1 MKTLKIGILPYEEM
15 KARTLA
21 IARGE
26 LTPAKGDPKVWLP
39 STETLGRILS
49 GPNRALLAEI
59 ARSKPRTMS
68 ELAAKTGR
76 KLSNL
81 SRTLKTMERYGL
93 VTLEK
98 RPDGTISPLVSY
110 EELSVMVPIVD
121 HRSAA

>member
-1 MKTLKIGILPYEEM
+1 MKTLKIGILPYEDM

-21 IARGE
+21 IARGQLKPGKDE
-26 LTPAKGDPKVWLP
+26 PKVWLP
-39 STETLGRILS
+39 STETLGRVLS

-59 ARSKPRTMS
+59 ARSKPRTMT
-68 ELAAKTGR
+68 ELAEKTGR

-98 RPDGTISPLVSY
+98 HPDGSVAPLVAY
-110 EELSVMVPIVD
+110 DELSVTVPIIAD
-121 HRSAA
+121 RNAA

>member
-1 MKTLKIGILPYEEM
+1 MKTLKIGILPYEDM

-26 LTPAKGDPKVWLP
+26 LKPAKDEPKVWLP

-59 ARSKPRTMS
+59 ASSKPRTMS
-68 ELAAKTGR
+68 ELAEKTGR

-93 VTLEK
+93 ITLEK
-98 RPDGTISPLVSY
+98 HADGTIAPVVSY
-110 EELSVMVPIVD
+110 DELAVTVPIVN
-121 HRSAA
+121 RNAA

>member
-1 MKTLKIGILPYEEM
+1 VKTLKIGILPYEEI

-26 LTPAKGDPKVWLP
+26 LKPTKNDPKVWLP
-39 STETLGRILS
+39 STETFGRILS
-49 GPNRALLAEI
+49 GPNRALLGEI

-68 ELAAKTGR
+68 ELAEKTGR

-98 RPDGTISPLVSY
+98 RPDGTIAPVVSY
-110 EELSVMVPIVD
+110 EELSVTVPIVD
-121 HRSAA
+121 DRNSA

>member
-81 SRTLKTMERYGL
+81 SRTLKTMARYGL

-98 RPDGTISPLVSY
+98 RADGTIAPLVSY
-110 EELSVMVPIVD
+110 EELSVTVPIID
-121 HRSAA
+121 YRNAA

>member
-1 MKTLKIGILPYEEM
+1 MKTLRIGILPYEEM

-26 LTPAKGDPKVWLP
+26 LKPAKDDPKVWLP
-39 STETLGRILS
+39 STETFGRILS
-49 GPNRALLAEI
+49 GPNRVLLAEI

-93 VTLEK
+93 VTLK
-98 RPDGTISPLVSY
+98 KHADGTIAPLVSY
-110 EELSVMVPIVD
+110 EELSVTVPIID
-121 HRSAA
+121 DRNAA

>member
-26 LTPAKGDPKVWLP
+26 LKPAKGDPKVWLP
-39 STETLGRILS
+39 STETLGRMLS

-81 SRTLKTMERYGL
+81 SRTLKTVERYGL

-98 RPDGTISPLVSY
+98 RPDGTIAPLVSY
-110 EELSVMVPIVD
+110 EELSVMVPIID
-121 HRSAA
+121 DSSAA